1 MAVPNS
7 PWHRE
12 PPRRAS
18 KPQLSRDLIV
28 KTALEILAAEGIDAV
43 SMRRVA
49 QALETGPASL
59 YAHVSNKDELDEL
72 MFDRILGDAP
82 IPAPDPSRW
91 AEQVKELLRAQLAA
105 MLSHP
110 GIAKVAW
117 NTMVPIGPNA
127 LRHGEAMIALLRA
140 GGLPLR
146 QAVFAGDALSTYTK
160 AFAYEGSVWMSGDVD
175 QQELAQRSEYLNS
188 LPANEFPNL
197 LQMNGLFSGETA
209 QERFEY
215 ALDMFLA
222 GISGGK
228 AAHDTVGE

>member
-1 MAVPNS
+1 MADEIVFYTNPM
-7 PWHRE
+7 
-12 PPRRAS
+12 
-18 KPQLSRDLIV
+18 SRGRV
-28 KTALEILAAEGIDAV
+28 VRWMLEEIG
-43 SMRRVA
+43 RPYR
-49 QALETGPASL
+49 T
-59 YAHVSNKDELDEL
+59 
-72 MFDRILGDAP
+72 
-82 IPAPDPSRW
+82 
-91 AEQVKELLRAQLAA
+91 ELLDYGRMKGPDFLKLNP
-105 MLSHP
+105 M
-110 GIAKVAW
+110 GKV
-117 NTMVPIGPNA
+117 PA

>member
-12 PPRRAS
+12 PARRAA
-18 KPQLSRDLIV
+18 KPQLSRELIV
-28 KTALEILAAEGIDAV
+28 KTALEILAADGIDAV

-146 QAVFAGDALSTYTK
+146 QAVFAGDALATYTK

-175 QQELAQRSEYLNS
+175 QQELAQRSEYLKS
-188 LPANEFPNL
+188 LPPNEFPNL

-215 ALDMFLA
+215 ALDLFLA